1 MKHLSSRPHDIE
13 TQTTANLSDA
23 EIAALPFLFQMLV
36 NMALRLLAKC
46 ARSRSAKPRARLMV
60 IFSALAYLHGGTREE
75 KRAFINSLIARSEAR
90 LDVVYARYRI
100 WRQRQCW
107 MWGGGFPAGALTA
120 LQGVS
125 ISARDTL
132 SFDALIP
139 D

>member
-1 MKHLSSRPHDIE
+1 MKHLSSRPHNID

-60 IFSALAYLHGGTREE
+60 IFGALAYLHGGTRED
-75 KRAFINSLIARSEAR
+75 KRAFLKRLFARHEEIQDHLQA
-90 LDVVYARYRI
+90 VYMT
-100 WRQRQCW
+100 WRQRKCW
-107 MWGGGFPAGALTA
+107 MWGGGFRAEGLAIFPARSGA
-120 LQGVS
+120 
-125 ISARDTL
+125 ARDL
-132 SFDALIP
+132 QSFDALIP